1 MKTRS
6 FLVLGAGRFGSAL
19 AQTLF
24 DLGHEVV
31 VADADEAAVQAAM
44 AHATHAVVL
53 DVSDET
59 ALAKVGPGNYD
70 VVVVAIGDS
79 FEAAVLAVAA
89 AKSLGAARV
98 VAKASTPLAAKVLAK
113 VGADEVVRPEH
124 DTGVRLARHL
134 VTPALLDAFELGD
147 THGVVEIVAGPDLV
161 GTLAHLRLT
170 NRFHVQVIAVA
181 RGERLTP
188 APKAEF
194 EVQAGDRLVVIGEN
208 ADLDRFREALGG

>member
-6 FLVLGAGRFGSAL
+6 VLVLGAGRFGSAL

-31 VADADEAAVQAAM
+31 IADADEAAVQAVM

-53 DVSDET
+53 DASDEA
-59 ALAKVGPGNYD
+59 ALEKLGPGNFD
-70 VVVVAIGDS
+70 VVVVSIGES
-79 FEAAVLAVAA
+79 FESAVLAVAA
-89 AKSLGAARV
+89 AKALGAPRI
-98 VAKASTPLAAKVLAK
+98 VAKATTPLAAKVLER

-124 DTGVRLARHL
+124 DTGVRVARHL

-147 THGVVEIVAGPDLV
+147 THGVVEIEAGPELV
-161 GTLAHLRLT
+161 GTLAKLRLS

-181 RGERLTP
+181 RGAQLTP

-208 ADLDRFREALGG
+208 ADLDRFQEALGG